1 MYTKIKDKIKNFFRE
16 IRGDKVKRIT
26 FEMFVF
32 LPWIINIVVEGLN
45 QRSVSGFFKFFITS
59 FDVFVINLMII
70 YAVFSVTL
78 LLRKR
83 IPAMVLISI
92 IWLAGGIANF
102 IVKFNR
108 ETPFNFTDLKDF
120 GQVLDVFDKYMSK
133 LQMVLVIALIID

>member
-78 LLRKR
+78 QIGR
-83 IPAMVLISI
+83 AHV
-92 IWLAGGIANF
+92 
-102 IVKFNR
+102 
-108 ETPFNFTDLKDF
+108 
-120 GQVLDVFDKYMSK
+120 
-133 LQMVLVIALIID
+133 